1 MKSPLFYLLL
11 HKLKNNIKSVAKSPA
26 KLIYAIVMIGL
37 LVLMAFTGG
46 MGEHVSTGSV
56 RDMRELFL
64 IVSLFYTMMFLLLA
78 NNGFNDGTSIFK
90 MPDVNFLFAGPFT
103 PRRVL
108 FYGLVQQLGTSLLMA
123 FFIFFQYSWLQS
135 SYGIDMVGLIAIL
148 FGYALMAFMGQL
160 VSMIIYATIS
170 GNELRR
176 RVVKTIFYSLAAVLV
191 AQIAFLGV
199 RNSADILGAVPAAA
213 ESPIVRYFPV
223 GGWIACSVVG
233 IITGDLAM
241 ALPGIILTV
250 LGIAGSV
257 AAIVFMNPDFYEDVL
272 GTTEKVHFAQAEAA
286 SGKVREWSPKKVK
299 VGAGAIGKGFGA
311 DVFFYKHKLE
321 NRRSRALI
329 LDLPSMLFIM
339 ITIATAFFMRG
350 LGLVSVL
357 AFSLYMQIFS
367 VSLGRFI
374 KELTK
379 PFIYLVPESPV
390 KKLFW
395 SMRESLTGFAL
406 DAVITAVPVGLLLGT
421 GIPEII
427 VFALARFSFSMLVLT
442 SNLAGE
448 RIFGTVTSKMLILT
462 FYFVTV
468 LIMAAPGAALAIA
481 LGVTGN
487 TILSLDFTVCLAIA
501 AVNLPVS
508 MLVLYLCRGILDYA
522 EFRG

>member
-1 MKSPLFYLLL
+1 MKSPLSYLLL
-11 HKLKNNIKSVAKSPA
+11 RRLKNNLKSIAKSPA
-26 KLIYAIVMIGL
+26 KLIYAIVMTGL
-37 LVLMAFTGG
+37 LVLMAFTNRGG
-46 MGEHVSTGSV
+46 HGPTDAP

-64 IVSLFYTMMFLLLA
+64 IVSLFYTMMFLMLA
-78 NNGFNDGTSIFK
+78 NNGFNEGTSIFK

-108 FYGLVQQLGTSLLMA
+108 FYGLIQQLGMSLMLA

-135 SYGIDMVGLIAIL
+135 SYGVDMAGLIAIL
-148 FGYALMAFMGQL
+148 LGYALMAFMGQL
-160 VSMIIYATIS
+160 VSMIIYAAIS
-170 GNELRR
+170 GSELRR
-176 RVVKTIFYSLAAVLV
+176 RAVKTVFYSLTAVLI

-199 RNSADILGAVPAAA
+199 RNSANILSAVPAAA

-223 GGWIACSVVG
+223 GGWIACAVVG

-241 ALPGIILTV
+241 ALPGIILTA
-250 LGIAGSV
+250 LGIAGAV
-257 AAIVFMNPDFYEDVL
+257 AAITLMNPDFYEDVL
-272 GTTEKVHFAQAEAA
+272 GTTEKVYFAQAEAA

-299 VGAGAIGKGFGA
+299 VGAGTIGSGFGA
-311 DVFFYKHKLE
+311 DIFFYKHKLE

-329 LDLPSMLFIM
+329 LDMPSLLFIM
-339 ITIATAFFMRG
+339 ITIATAFFMRS
-350 LGLVSVL
+350 LGLIPVL

-367 VSLGRFI
+367 VSLGRFT
-374 KELTK
+374 KELAK
-379 PFIYLVPESPV
+379 PFIYLVPEPPV

-406 DAVITAVPVGLLLGT
+406 DAVITAIPVGLLLGT
-421 GIPEII
+421 GVPEII
-427 VFALARFSFSMLVLT
+427 VFALARFSFSVLILG

-448 RIFGTVTSKMLILT
+448 RIFGNIVTKMLILT
-462 FYFVTV
+462 FYFITV
-468 LIMAAPGAALAIA
+468 IVMAAPGAALAIF

-522 EFRG
+522 EFRS